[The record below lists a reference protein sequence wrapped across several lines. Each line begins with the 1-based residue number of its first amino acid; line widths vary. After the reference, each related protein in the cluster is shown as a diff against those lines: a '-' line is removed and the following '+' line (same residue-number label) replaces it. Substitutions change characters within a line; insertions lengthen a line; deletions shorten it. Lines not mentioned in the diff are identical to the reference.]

1 MSDKNCGCNGKTED
15 TLCWGCLR
23 NMNMRAAAELRR
35 AGAVEDACNSF
46 EQAAAEAQ
54 GVIDAMNEGIAK
66 A

>member
-1 MSDKNCGCNGKTED
+1 MSDKNCGCDGKTED

-23 NMNMRAAAELRR
+23 NMNMRAAVELRR
-35 AGAVEDACNSF
+35 AGAVEEACSSF

-54 GVIDAMNEGIAK
+54 GVIDAMNSNGAQ